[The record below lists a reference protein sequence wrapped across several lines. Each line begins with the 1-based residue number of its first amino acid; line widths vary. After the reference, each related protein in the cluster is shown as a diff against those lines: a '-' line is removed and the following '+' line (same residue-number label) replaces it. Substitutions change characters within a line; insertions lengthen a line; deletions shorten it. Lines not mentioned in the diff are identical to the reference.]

1 MTALPCSEAGQ
12 LCSSCSGMELP
23 DVCEHHI
30 ECRHD
35 EKCYVH
41 QYTTESDLDLSDL
54 GCTTAQACP
63 YSLES
68 VFGKRDEGHHFKCMS
83 CCNDTALCNQNTTC
97 AGATN
102 LVWSC
107 RKIVQNWLFQI
118 PRVARTSYYPY
129 GVPHLPVSV
138 YCELEGS
145 DTWTVIQRRFNGS
158 VSFYRNWDTYKKG
171 FGTSNGEYWL
181 GNDVI
186 HHMTAAGNY
195 KLKIVLTDSSYVTKY
210 AEYRTF
216 RIADKNHGYRLSI
229 WVYSGTAGDAM
240 DYHDGMEF
248 TTMDRDHDKS

>member
-1 MTALPCSEAGQ
+1 MSLELYLTHLLLCKKYSCKNKNFSYTEGLMLLMLAVTALPCSEAGQ

-41 QYTTESDLDLSDL
+41 QYTTESGLDLSDL

-63 YSLES
+63 HSLES

-83 CCNDTALCNQNTTC
+83 SCNDTALCNQNTTC

-102 LVWSC
+102 PGLVLPKDCSEL
-107 RKIVQNWLFQI
+107 VVPNPQSG
-118 PRVARTSYYPY
+118 SYVIFPY

-145 DTWTVIQRRFNGS
+145 DTWTVIQRRFKGS

-171 FGTSNGEYWL
+171 FGTSNGEY
-181 GNDVI
+181 
-186 HHMTAAGNY
+186 
-195 KLKIVLTDSSYVTKY
+195 
-210 AEYRTF
+210 
-216 RIADKNHGYRLSI
+216 
-229 WVYSGTAGDAM
+229 
-240 DYHDGMEF
+240 
-248 TTMDRDHDKS
+248 